1 MYRNQPGI
9 FLKGQLEFKSF
20 GWALRF
26 FVSKKFPSR
35 DTLSVAKVWT
45 EYHWLSEKEK
55 FKVTY

>member
-1 MYRNQPGI
+1 M
-9 FLKGQLEFKSF
+9 KGQLEFKSF